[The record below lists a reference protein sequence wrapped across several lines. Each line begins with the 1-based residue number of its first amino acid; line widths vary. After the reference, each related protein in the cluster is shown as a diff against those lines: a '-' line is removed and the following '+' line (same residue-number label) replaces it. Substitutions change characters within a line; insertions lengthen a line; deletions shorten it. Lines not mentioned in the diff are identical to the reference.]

1 MSHRR
6 RRRSAIV
13 GGGARVTQAAAA
25 SRCFG
30 GETATLAH
38 VLAQRLADAGDK
50 PWILAGS
57 NSFSYREVD
66 RLACRLANGLVRLGV
81 GPGDTVLLMLNN
93 CIEFIALW
101 CALAK
106 IGAIEVP
113 VNCHYKGR
121 LLAHIVNDS
130 AARVII
136 ADSEFLARLAEVA
149 NEVSALST
157 VVVYGEAPEVRPG
170 DMLGAARRL
179 PFAEILADDEFF
191 AAVSA
196 APWDQLAVMYTSGT
210 TGPSKGV
217 IVTHGHAFEYAR
229 GVIDM
234 LDIRPDDVYYAP
246 LPLFHIAGQW
256 AVVYAAA
263 IAGATAVL
271 PDSFSPARFWPTCRR
286 YNATC
291 SFLLGAMANLLY
303 RQPPAPDD
311 ADNPLERV
319 LIVPLVPEVEDF
331 KQRFGVLVS
340 TTWGGT
346 EMNCPTRSGF
356 QLANAR
362 TCGRVDDDL
371 YEVRI
376 VDENDNELPPGVA
389 GEAVVRPK
397 KPWIV
402 MAGYWRH
409 PEWTERAWRNLWLH
423 TGDML
428 MADADGNLYF
438 VDRTKDAIRRRGE
451 NISAMEV
458 EQEINAHP
466 DVLETAVIP
475 VAAELGEQEVMAVIV
490 PKPGRSPV
498 PEALIA
504 FLDDRLP
511 YFMVPRYVEFAS
523 ELPKTPTGKI
533 QKYAL
538 RERGVTT
545 LTWDRVQA
553 AVPVKK

>member
-1 MSHRR
+1 M
-6 RRRSAIV
+6 
-13 GGGARVTQAAAA
+13 TQTTAA
-25 SRCFG
+25 SNCFA

-38 VLAQRLADAGDK
+38 VLARRLADAGDK
-50 PWILAGS
+50 PWILTGS
-57 NSFSYREVD
+57 RNFTYREVD
-66 RLACRLANGLVRLGV
+66 RLAGRLANGLLRLGV
-81 GPGDTVLLMLNN
+81 GRGDTVLLMLNN

-106 IGAIEVP
+106 LRAIEVP

-136 ADSEFLARLAEVA
+136 ADSEFLPRLAEVSS
-149 NEVSALST
+149 ETPALST
-157 VVVYGEAPEVRPG
+157 VVAYGAGPNLHPG
-170 DMLGAARRL
+170 VSRGAAHL
-179 PFAEILADDEFF
+179 VPFADIMADDDDF
-191 AAVSA
+191 AAITP

-217 IVTHGHAFEYAR
+217 MVTHGHAFEYAR

-234 LDIRPDDVYYAP
+234 LDIRPTDVYYAP

-303 RQPPAPDD
+303 RQPPASDD
-311 ADNPLERV
+311 TDNPLQRV

-331 KQRFGVLVS
+331 KQRFDVLVS

-356 QLANAR
+356 QLPNAR
-362 TCGRVDDDL
+362 TCGRVDNDL

-409 PEWTERAWRNLWLH
+409 PEWTEKAWRNLWLH

-451 NISAMEV
+451 NISSMEV

-475 VAAELGEQEVMAVIV
+475 VAAEVGEQEVMAVIV
-490 PKPGRSPV
+490 PKPGRTPA

-504 FLDDRLP
+504 FLNDRLP
-511 YFMVPRYVEFAS
+511 YFMVPRYLEFVA

-533 QKYAL
+533 QKFDL
-538 RERGVTT
+538 RERGITEQ
-545 LTWDRVQA
+545 TWDRVQA
-553 AVPVKK
+553 AVPIRK

>member
-1 MSHRR
+1 M
-6 RRRSAIV
+6 
-13 GGGARVTQAAAA
+13 TQAAAA
-25 SRCFG
+25 ASGFG
-30 GETATLAH
+30 GETTTLAH
-38 VLAQRLADAGDK
+38 VLARRLVDAGDK
-50 PWILAGS
+50 PWILTEAGR
-57 NSFSYREVD
+57 FTYREVD

-81 GPGDTVLLMLNN
+81 GRGDTVLLMLNN

-121 LLAHIVNDS
+121 LLAHLVNDS

-136 ADSEFLARLAEVA
+136 ADGEFLPRLAEVA
-149 NEVSALST
+149 SDVTALST
-157 VVVYGEAPEVRPG
+157 AVVYGTTPEPRP
-170 DMLGAARRL
+170 DARVGAARL
-179 PFAEILADDEFF
+179 VPYAEILADDARF
-191 AAVSA
+191 AAFSP

-234 LDIRPDDVYYAP
+234 LDLRPDDVYYAP

-271 PDSFSPARFWPTCRR
+271 PDSFGPARFWPICRQYR
-286 YNATC
+286 ATC

-303 RQPPAPDD
+303 RQPPAADD

-319 LIVPLVPEVEDF
+319 LIVPLIPDVEKF
-331 KQRFGVLVS
+331 KRRFGVLVS

-356 QLANAR
+356 ELPNAR
-362 TCGRVDDDL
+362 TCGRVDTEL

-376 VDENDNELPPGVA
+376 VDEHDNELPSGVA

-409 PEWTERAWRNLWLH
+409 PEWTEQAWRNLWLH

-438 VDRTKDAIRRRGE
+438 VDRVKDAIRRRGE
-451 NISAMEV
+451 NISSMEV

-475 VAAELGEQEVMAVIV
+475 VAAEVTEQEVMAVIV
-490 PKPGRSPV
+490 PKPGRTPA

-504 FLDDRLP
+504 FLGERLP
-511 YFMVPRYVEFAS
+511 YFMVPRYLEFAS

-538 RERGVTT
+538 RARGVTAA
-545 LTWDRVQA
+545 TWDRVQA
-553 AVPVKK
+553 GVPVRK